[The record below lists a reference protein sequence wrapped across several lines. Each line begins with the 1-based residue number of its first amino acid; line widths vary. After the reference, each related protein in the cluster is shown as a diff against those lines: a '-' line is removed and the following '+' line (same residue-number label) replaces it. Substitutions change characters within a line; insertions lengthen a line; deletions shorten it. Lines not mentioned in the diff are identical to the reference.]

1 MRATPFWLYLSG
13 LVTCIASQGV
23 VPNLDGLA
31 RAQSASADI
40 SGDYRYTF
48 HESESVS
55 DAKEHACREAVRLAV
70 STSTAVREHTTS
82 PVDST
87 FSRDLVQVLA
97 IQHVT
102 DLQILEQTN
111 KGRTVYCKIRGILQP
126 DTVAQVVRA
135 QLKIPPPDAGGLDRN
150 RVLQIMDIEE
160 REGAVVVTYKA
171 LRRLDW
177 GTTAYDGTLQGLADV
192 MVDFFDAEGVLI
204 RTYRHPARRTVAGDD
219 VMYPGQVGVFKAPRP
234 LQTKTF
240 RVWLVK

>member
-1 MRATPFWLYLSG
+1 
-13 LVTCIASQGV
+13 
-23 VPNLDGLA
+23 
-31 RAQSASADI
+31 
-40 SGDYRYTF
+40 
-48 HESESVS
+48 
-55 DAKEHACREAVRLAV
+55 
-70 STSTAVREHTTS
+70 
-82 PVDST
+82 
-87 FSRDLVQVLA
+87 
-97 IQHVT
+97 
-102 DLQILEQTN
+102 
-111 KGRTVYCKIRGILQP
+111 
-126 DTVAQVVRA
+126 
-135 QLKIPPPDAGGLDRN
+135 
-150 RVLQIMDIEE
+150 MDIEE